1 MKNFIEIEVREV
13 EFMIRIEN
21 AYIFNIGVNENNMK
35 IVNNISF
42 IENNLADIPIINER
56 DEAIGIVEKVTEIK
70 GNKIYGNIMF
80 WDNKYKD
87 YKYFKN
93 YEVEVDYNCK
103 YKENIDGIVE
113 VLINKILG
121 IFLTNTPIQ
130 NK

>member
-1 MKNFIEIEVREV
+1 
-13 EFMIRIEN
+13 
-21 AYIFNIGVNENNMK
+21 
-35 IVNNISF
+35 
-42 IENNLADIPIINER
+42 
-56 DEAIGIVEKVTEIK
+56 
-70 GNKIYGNIMF
+70 MF

-130 NK
+130 NKRILGIDEETRKEYLEKNKLNKFYMDIINLQKRVDTLKLKVEIKET

>member
-1 MKNFIEIEVREV
+1 
-13 EFMIRIEN
+13 MIRIEN